1 MFYMDFSS
9 VSIVLALSVPLDSFL
24 NAYWSGV
31 YLSVQPVYKGNELNW
46 SLLKN
51 ASRKKKKTMYCFWVS
66 INGLDSWLPAIVKI
80 SVGR

>member
-1 MFYMDFSS
+1 MKCSEQRASVLFYMDFSS
-9 VSIVLALSVPLDSFL
+9 VSIVRALSVPLDSFL

-51 ASRKKKKTMYCFWVS
+51 ASRKKKKDRVLFLGIYKW
-66 INGLDSWLPAIVKI
+66 P
-80 SVGR
+80 

>member
-1 MFYMDFSS
+1 MKCSEQRASVLFYMDFSS

-46 SLLKN
+46 SLQKN
-51 ASRKKKKTMYCFWVS
+51 ASRKKKDRVLFLGIYKW
-66 INGLDSWLPAIVKI
+66 P
-80 SVGR
+80 

>member
-1 MFYMDFSS
+1 MKCSAQRASVLFYMDFSS

-51 ASRKKKKTMYCFWVS
+51 ASRKKKKDRVLFLGIYKW
-66 INGLDSWLPAIVKI
+66 P
-80 SVGR
+80 